1 MTEAMPF
8 LQKTI
13 LLSYDP
19 RPFRRLFLAH
29 CNRIDAS
36 PQFCTQNQIEAQ
48 GQRVRFGKEEQES
61 GRMVSF
67 WALGIKRRR
76 SKANFAPTWWR

>member
-19 RPFRRLFLAH
+19 RPFLRCLFVFYYNAVL
-29 CNRIDAS
+29 
-36 PQFCTQNQIEAQ
+36 
-48 GQRVRFGKEEQES
+48 
-61 GRMVSF
+61 
-67 WALGIKRRR
+67 W
-76 SKANFAPTWWR
+76 

>member
-19 RPFRRLFLAH
+19 RPFRRGVFYSENCLIFPGRSRKINL
-29 CNRIDAS
+29 CFFTENT
-36 PQFCTQNQIEAQ
+36 CTPV
-48 GQRVRFGKEEQES
+48 GDV
-61 GRMVSF
+61 
-67 WALGIKRRR
+67 L
-76 SKANFAPTWWR
+76 

>member
-19 RPFRRLFLAH
+19 RPLVAGGLCWIGCISSRL
-29 CNRIDAS
+29 NGDKK
-36 PQFCTQNQIEAQ
+36 T
-48 GQRVRFGKEEQES
+48 
-61 GRMVSF
+61 M
-67 WALGIKRRR
+67 RR
-76 SKANFAPTWWR
+76 SRNRKEAEKVKIP

>member
-19 RPFRRLFLAH
+19 RPSARSRFAFM
-29 CNRIDAS
+29 
-36 PQFCTQNQIEAQ
+36 Q
-48 GQRVRFGKEEQES
+48 GDHFIRTFMHIPLHLHKIAV
-61 GRMVSF
+61 
-67 WALGIKRRR
+67 I
-76 SKANFAPTWWR
+76 

>member
-19 RPFRRLFLAH
+19 RPFRSGGFFHAVYDRMI
-29 CNRIDAS
+29 R
-36 PQFCTQNQIEAQ
+36 NQAKVTAME
-48 GQRVRFGKEEQES
+48 VTPMS
-61 GRMVSF
+61 GMVKVTLLTVVSIA
-67 WALGIKRRR
+67 AL
-76 SKANFAPTWWR
+76 

>member
-19 RPFRRLFLAH
+19 RPFRAEDFILVKTWK
-29 CNRIDAS
+29 NEKKERI
-36 PQFCTQNQIEAQ
+36 
-48 GQRVRFGKEEQES
+48 GKEKNE
-61 GRMVSF
+61 V
-67 WALGIKRRR
+67 
-76 SKANFAPTWWR
+76 